1 MQHFIQSY
9 LGRVFV
15 AEHNHPQRIAD
26 QDNVEAAFIE
36 QTRGWIIVGSQ
47 RRDALAASLHF
58 TKFFCRV
65 HSCEIVEGRAPA
77 GEPRRGRNSTLQF
90 KLPFVGQ
97 TRYFSRVGQSRE

>member
-1 MQHFIQSY
+1 MMQHFIQSY

-36 QTRGWIIVGSQ
+36 QTRGWIIIGGQ
-47 RRDALAASLHF
+47 RGDALAALLHF

-65 HSCEIVEGRAPA
+65 HSCESWRVEL
-77 GEPRRGRNSTLQF
+77 RRKSPQASQ
-90 KLPFVGQ
+90 KLRPPMQITICRSDG
-97 TRYFSRVGQSRE
+97 SS

>member
-1 MQHFIQSY
+1 MMQHFIQSY

-47 RRDALAASLHF
+47 RGDALAAPLHF

-65 HSCEIVEGRAPA
+65 HSCESWRVDLLRESPGVVEAPSSNSNYHLSVRRVILA
-77 GEPRRGRNSTLQF
+77 GSGNCS
-90 KLPFVGQ
+90 
-97 TRYFSRVGQSRE
+97 